1 MVTSKEF
8 RKLINENIHN
18 LQKLINDYTD
28 GKFYLSQ
35 RQLDEIIKLRGERLY
50 PVPKNRYRGV
60 KW

>member
-8 RKLINENIHN
+8 RKLINENINN

-50 PVPKNRYRGV
+50 PVLKNRYRGV